1 MVALTATPTWLD
13 FYPRCVYGHTHCC
26 SGDFDGHQ
34 LHLGSKRC
42 RPRSPGSSLSFSPHQ
57 LRLFVNLGINNPAG
71 ADPHLPAPPCLARES
86 QGCREPLHLRRGILE
101 RDLPWWMPSKQATPP
116 LLREAFS
123 AGSDAVEHETSE
135 LERLAESSPL
145 RSATGHILVRGD
157 SRTTLPH
164 HQKEKR
170 HFPLNFQRLSLPLIF

>member
-1 MVALTATPTWLD
+1 MVALTGTPTLLD
-13 FYPRCVYGHTHCC
+13 FYPRCVYGRTPCC

-42 RPRSPGSSLSFSPHQ
+42 RPHSPGSSLSFSPRQ

-71 ADPHLPAPPCLARES
+71 ADPHLPAPLCLARES
-86 QGCREPLHLRRGILE
+86 HLQSCCTYTGGFRSGICPGGCPQ
-101 RDLPWWMPSKQATPP
+101 SKQPLP

-123 AGSDAVEHETSE
+123 AGSDAVEHETTK

-170 HFPLNFQRLSLPLIF
+170 HFPLNFRRLSLPLIF